1 MTSSRSFS
9 NVLGLWHTCHM
20 IHYVITSCASFI
32 FKKLKGRK
40 VYKRKKKKKIKSKKI
55 LNQEKYIKEKKN
67 VSVQVHHDT
76 GAVDISS
83 VSDVAGSIILFS
95 SKAYFSVIL
104 NDPSTSDSTS
114 MLSWLCLAILPA
126 HGIYHNDPVSVL
138 YTVCSISYHNLY
150 CCFF

>member
-1 MTSSRSFS
+1 
-9 NVLGLWHTCHM
+9 M
-20 IHYVITSCASFI
+20 IHYVIAPCASFI

-67 VSVQVHHDT
+67 FSVQVHHDT
-76 GAVDISS
+76 GGAVDISS

-114 MLSWLCLAILPA
+114 MLS
-126 HGIYHNDPVSVL
+126 
-138 YTVCSISYHNLY
+138 
-150 CCFF
+150 